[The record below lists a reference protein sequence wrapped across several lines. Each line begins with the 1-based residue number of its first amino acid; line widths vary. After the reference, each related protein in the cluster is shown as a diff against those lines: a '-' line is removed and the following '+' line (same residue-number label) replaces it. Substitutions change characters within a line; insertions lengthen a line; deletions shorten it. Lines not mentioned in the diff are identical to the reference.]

1 MSDRYI
7 FDRFI
12 LDNEFNLDDEFN
24 EEYYRYFNYSKDKGF
39 YLSETDFY
47 PPSDNR
53 VLKSFI
59 KDIDGGD
66 NYADYCRD
74 FFELLDEEDYYE

>member
-1 MSDRYI
+1 MSEKNTDK
-7 FDRFI
+7 FI
-12 LDNEFNLDDEFN
+12 PNKPSHFHLKDVDDFC
-24 EEYYRYFNYSKDKGF
+24 
-39 YLSETDFY
+39 LSEIDFY
-47 PPSDNR
+47 PPSDSR

-59 KDIDGGD
+59 EDIDDGY